1 MVIEPYIGRNVEIVY
16 KDSKGVS
23 TRRRVAVYSVRNGK
37 VRVLDWGKKSFQTLA
52 AARIISATPLTRQD
66 SGMKLLFSFQ
76 VH

>member
-1 MVIEPYIGRNVEIVY
+1 MIIEPYIGRNVEIVY
-16 KDSKGVS
+16 KDSKGIS

-52 AARIISATPLTRQD
+52 VSRIIAAAPFPRQN
-66 SGMKLLFSFQ
+66 SGMELLFSFQ